1 MPLLTIFDF
10 GEPSMKCDFSLAES
24 DVLCVRGR
32 NTDNYAH
39 RLIANMPINR
49 NGPVPKANAKN
60 ACASDKN
67 SQASIA
73 ARGYTHHR
81 ALMFG

>member
-10 GEPSMKCDFSLAES
+10 GELLLERDFPLAES
-24 DVLCVRGR
+24 EMLCVRGR
-32 NTDNYAH
+32 NTDSYAH

-60 ACASDKN
+60 ACAADKN
-67 SQASIA
+67 SRALIA
-73 ARGYTHHR
+73 ARGNTHHR